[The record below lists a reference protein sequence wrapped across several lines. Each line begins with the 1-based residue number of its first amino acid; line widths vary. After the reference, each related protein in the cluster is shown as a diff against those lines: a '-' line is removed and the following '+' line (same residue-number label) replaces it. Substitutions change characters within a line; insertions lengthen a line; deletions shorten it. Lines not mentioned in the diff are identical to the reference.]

1 MLGRSANA
9 VFWMFRYLERAEN
22 LARLIDTGFRMAL
35 TRDHLTAEEEWRS
48 VIETAGMRN
57 AYQVQNATYAGAQ
70 VWNYI
75 LREKENVNSI
85 RSLIAAVRSNARSAR
100 NVITSELWEAVN
112 ESYLQL
118 NDLLNR
124 PVSQG
129 NLGDAINTVK
139 REATLVRGA
148 MDGSMLRNDI
158 YNFARIGAFLE
169 RADNTSRILD
179 VKYYVLLP
187 SLSYVGSS
195 LDNVQWETILRS
207 LGAERAYRWLN
218 AGELDARGIADFLV
232 LDGRFPRSL
241 AFCYA
246 KIRSNLHSLALQYGE
261 EVHAHEVMRKAD
273 LKLQNKTID
282 EVIEMGL
289 HEFLSEFIAGNNEI
303 ARAIETDYRFTD

>member
-9 VFWMFRYLERAEN
+9 IFWMFRYLERAEN
-22 LARLIDTGFRMAL
+22 LARLLDTGFRMAL
-35 TRDHLTAEEEWRS
+35 TRDHLSAEEEWRS
-48 VIETAGMRN
+48 VIETAGMRD
-57 AYQVQNATYAGAQ
+57 AYQANSETYAGAQ

-75 LREKENVNSI
+75 LRDKENMNSI
-85 RSLIAAVRSNARSAR
+85 RTLIAQVRNNARSAR

-129 NLGDAINTVK
+129 NLGDAINAVK
-139 REATLVRGA
+139 RESTLVRGA
-148 MDGSMLRNDI
+148 MDGSMMRNDI
-158 YNFARIGAFLE
+158 YNFARIGSFVE
-169 RADNTSRILD
+169 RADNTARILD

-218 AGELDARGIADFLV
+218 AGQMDATGIADFLI

-241 AFCYA
+241 RFCYA
-246 KIRSNLHSLALQYGE
+246 KIRSNLGSLALQYGE
-261 EVHAHEVMRKAD
+261 EVHAHEVMRQAD
-273 LKLQNKTID
+273 LKLQDKTI
-282 EVIEMGL
+282 EQVIEMGL
-289 HEFLSEFIAGNNEI
+289 HEFLSAFIASNNQI

>member
-9 VFWMFRYLERAEN
+9 IFWMFRYLERAEN

-35 TRDHLTAEEEWRS
+35 TRDHMTAEEEWRS
-48 VIETAGMRN
+48 VIETAGMRE
-57 AYQVQNATYAGAQ
+57 AYQQQNATYAGVQ

-75 LREKENVNSI
+75 LRDKDNANSI
-85 RSLIAAVRSNARSAR
+85 RSLIGAVRSNARSAR
-100 NVITSELWEAVN
+100 NTITTELWEAVN
-112 ESYLQL
+112 ESYLHL
-118 NDLLNR
+118 DDLFKR
-124 PVSQG
+124 PVSQVG
-129 NLGDAINTVK
+129 LADAINAVK
-139 REATLVRGA
+139 REATQVRGA

-158 YNFARIGAFLE
+158 YNFARIGSFIE
-169 RADNTSRILD
+169 RADNTARILD

-241 AFCYA
+241 RFCYA

-261 EVHAHEVMRKAD
+261 EGRCHELMRNAD
-273 LKLQNKTID
+273 LKLQDKDID
-282 EVIEMGL
+282 SVIETGL
-289 HEFLSEFIAGNNEI
+289 HEFLSDFIGCNNEI
-303 ARAIETDYRFTD
+303 AAAIQTDYRFTD

>member
-9 VFWMFRYLERAEN
+9 IFWMFRYLERAEN

-48 VIETAGMRN
+48 VIETAGMRH
-57 AYQVQNATYAGAQ
+57 AYQTQNGTYAGIQ

-75 LREKENVNSI
+75 LRDRHNPNSI
-85 RSLIAAVRSNARSAR
+85 RSLIGQVRANARSAR
-100 NVITSELWEAVN
+100 NSITTEVWEAVN
-112 ESYLQL
+112 ESYLHL
-118 NDLLNR
+118 TDLLNR
-124 PVSQG
+124 PVTQSG
-129 NLGDAINTVK
+129 LADAINAVK
-139 REATLVRGA
+139 RESTQVRGA

-218 AGELDARGIADFLV
+218 AGQLDARGIADFLI

-241 AFCYA
+241 RFCYA
-246 KIRSNLHSLALQYGE
+246 QMRANLHELALQYGGE
-261 EVHAHEVMRKAD
+261 LRSHEVMRNAD
-273 LKLQNKTID
+273 LKLQDRDID
-282 EVIEMGL
+282 LVIDMGL
-289 HEFLSEFIAGNNEI
+289 HEFLSDFISTNNEI
-303 ARAIETDYRFTD
+303 AHAIQTDYRFTD

>member
-9 VFWMFRYLERAEN
+9 IFWMFRYLERAEN
-22 LARLIDTGFRMAL
+22 LARLLDTGFRMAL

-48 VIETAGMRN
+48 VIETAGMRDG
-57 AYQVQNATYAGAQ
+57 YQEQNATYAGIQ

-75 LREKENVNSI
+75 LRDRDNPNSI
-85 RSLIAAVRSNARSAR
+85 RSLIGAVRSNARSAR
-100 NVITSELWEAVN
+100 NTITTEVWEAVN

-118 NDLLNR
+118 NDLLSR
-124 PVSQG
+124 PVTQAG
-129 NLGDAINTVK
+129 LADAISTVK
-139 REATLVRGA
+139 RESTLVRGA

-158 YNFARIGAFLE
+158 YNFARIGSFIE
-169 RADNTSRILD
+169 RADNTARILD

-218 AGELDARGIADFLV
+218 AGQLDARGIADFLV

-241 AFCYA
+241 RFCYA

-261 EVHAHEVMRKAD
+261 EVHSHEVMRNAD
-273 LKLQNKTID
+273 LKLQDKDID
-282 EVIEMGL
+282 VVIEMGL
-289 HEFLSEFIAGNNEI
+289 HEFLSDFIVTNNRI
-303 ARAIETDYRFTD
+303 AAAIEADYRFSD

>member
-9 VFWMFRYLERAEN
+9 IFWMFRYLERAEN
-22 LARLIDTGFRMAL
+22 LARLLDTGFRMAL
-35 TRDHLTAEEEWRS
+35 TRDLLAAEEEWRS

-57 AYQVQNATYAGAQ
+57 SYQDQNDDYAGAH
-70 VWNYI
+70 VWNYV
-75 LREKENVNSI
+75 LRDRDNMNSI
-85 RSLIAAVRSNARSAR
+85 RSLIAQVRNNARSAR

-118 NDLLNR
+118 NDLLSR
-124 PVSQG
+124 PVSQA
-129 NLGDAINTVK
+129 NLGDAISTVK

-148 MDGSMLRNDI
+148 MDGSMLRNEI
-158 YNFARIGAFLE
+158 YNFARIGSFVE
-169 RADNTSRILD
+169 RADNTARILD

-187 SLSYVGSS
+187 SLSYVGSN

-218 AGELDARGIADFLV
+218 AGQLDARGIADFLI

-241 AFCYA
+241 RFCYA

-261 EVHAHEVMRKAD
+261 ECHSHEVMRKAD
-273 LKLQNKTID
+273 FKLQDRNIDTIID
-282 EVIEMGL
+282 VGL
-289 HEFLSEFIAGNNEI
+289 HEFLSDFISSNNQI
-303 ARAIETDYRFTD
+303 AAAIETDYRFTD